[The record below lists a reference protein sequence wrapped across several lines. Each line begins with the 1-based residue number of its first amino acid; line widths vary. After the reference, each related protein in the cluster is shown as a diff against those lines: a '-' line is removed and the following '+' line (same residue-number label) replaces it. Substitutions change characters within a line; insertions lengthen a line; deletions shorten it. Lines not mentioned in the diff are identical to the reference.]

1 VCAFGDGIAGSHTRV
16 ALCLGYYVVSR
27 EIQKRR
33 KDWVKNFLGDEA
45 AENYQFG
52 DITKKAL
59 LQFTGEDDYQFGDGK
74 KHRVV
79 MRSGGG
85 CR

>member
-1 VCAFGDGIAGSHTRV
+1 MCGS
-16 ALCLGYYVVSR
+16 VSR

-59 LQFTGEDDYQFGDGK
+59 LSFTGEDDYQFGDGK
-74 KHRVV
+74 KHSPEHVQRRRQLVV
-79 MRSGGG
+79 LCTFSRYELVPFFTQ
-85 CR
+85 